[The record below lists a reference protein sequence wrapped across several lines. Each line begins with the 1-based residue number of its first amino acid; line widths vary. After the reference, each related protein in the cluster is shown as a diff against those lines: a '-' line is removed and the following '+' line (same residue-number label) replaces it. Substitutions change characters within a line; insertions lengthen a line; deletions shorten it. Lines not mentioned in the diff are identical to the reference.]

1 MNKIHRINARKVVLS
16 YFYLRFI
23 GDDILANMEVF
34 LNIKDDKKE
43 EWQIEFLNKLWKT
56 LTKEEIELIKDV
68 YNRYL
73 LERWIGVEFDIKDI
87 KIYTDETFKEDVFYI
102 VNNFFKKEKK
112 VGIDIDYVL
121 KVWEKFSEFKQV
133 VEEKVN
139 SLAKSF
145 EFSEMDYIDRAIFLL
160 GYIEYNIIQTPRQV
174 ILNEM
179 IELAKRYWDEWSYKL
194 INWIWHYLLLNK

>member
-73 LERWIGVEFDIKDI
+73 LERWIGVEFNIKDI
-87 KIYTDETFKEDVFYI
+87 KIYTDETFKEDIFYI
-102 VNNFFKKEKK
+102 VNSFFKKEKK
-112 VGIDIDYVL
+112 VGIDIDHVL
-121 KVWEKFSEFKQV
+121 KVWENFSKFKLV
-133 VEEKVN
+133 VEEKV
-139 SLAKSF
+139 K
-145 EFSEMDYIDRAIFLL
+145 
-160 GYIEYNIIQTPRQV
+160 
-174 ILNEM
+174 
-179 IELAKRYWDEWSYKL
+179 WKL
-194 INWIWHYLLLNK
+194 WL